1 MTTSMGYANAASSVS
16 ALIYSNRFDLSR
28 TYFLIAGIAGV
39 DPMDGTLGSAHW
51 ARFAVDGGLQNV
63 IDAREIPSDW
73 STGYVAIG
81 AGRPGE
87 KVELK
92 YGSEVYRLNE
102 ELLQKAYILTKD
114 VELTDGDAAKAYRS
128 RYTAA
133 PANAAPRV
141 SICDTI
147 SMDTWWHGSKLG
159 TAMEAWARLIT
170 NGEANY
176 CTTQQ
181 EDNATLTALRRGADA
196 NLLIDPAWVILKS
209 AAESIQFGGM
219 KHVDMRKLPAAAQ
232 EERRRQVVGLRESGL
247 TYDAIAAQVGLTRT
261 GVFDICRRFAE
272 QGLAGLASGPRGPGP
287 RHGAVS
293 RGRAGS
299 ADPRSDPP
307 AHARRTRSAL
317 RPVEPGGGADA
328 DRAALWGPAGGA
340 HHGHLSGALGL
351 HGPEAAPTGLRA
363 VTEGGAALAAAGL
376 PGHRGASQRGE
387 GHDLL
392 GGRDRLA
399 LRRCARPQLRPTRPD
414 ACGAPLSQA
423 RGAGPD
429 LGCDQQGR
437 AALDGARWRASRPRA

>member
-1 MTTSMGYANAASSVS
+1 MLRQLGAGLLGLIAGSLPLALSAQEASQRISPKVIVITMFAGEAKPWLDHERFTQKVSVPGLSKTFPDVSCTDAGLCLMTTSMGYANAASSVS

-114 VELTDGDAAKAYRS
+114 VELADGDAAKAYRS

-159 TAMEAWARLIT
+159 TAMEAWAR
-170 NGEANY
+170 ADH
-176 CTTQQ
+176 Q
-181 EDNATLTALRRGADA
+181 RRGQLLHDATGRQRNADG
-196 NLLIDPAWVILKS
+196 PS
-209 AAESIQFGGM
+209 A
-219 KHVDMRKLPAAAQ
+219 R
-232 EERRRQVVGLRESGL
+232 
-247 TYDAIAAQVGLTRT
+247 
-261 GVFDICRRFAE
+261 CRC
-272 QGLAGLASGPRGPGP
+272 QPS
-287 RHGAVS
+287 
-293 RGRAGS
+293 
-299 ADPRSDPP
+299 
-307 AHARRTRSAL
+307 
-317 RPVEPGGGADA
+317 
-328 DRAALWGPAGGA
+328 
-340 HHGHLSGALGL
+340 
-351 HGPEAAPTGLRA
+351 
-363 VTEGGAALAAAGL
+363 
-376 PGHRGASQRGE
+376 
-387 GHDLL
+387 
-392 GGRDRLA
+392 
-399 LRRCARPQLRPTRPD
+399 
-414 ACGAPLSQA
+414 
-423 RGAGPD
+423 
-429 LGCDQQGR
+429 
-437 AALDGARWRASRPRA
+437 